1 MPAMGKVL
9 WWWFRQAQPPELA
22 YIVEQVNKQ
31 PRKRAKH
38 RMRYLV
44 VVEPV
49 ETTIGLFGIA
59 PFRPF

>member
-1 MPAMGKVL
+1 
-9 WWWFRQAQPPELA
+9 
-22 YIVEQVNKQ
+22 
-31 PRKRAKH
+31 
-38 RMRYLV
+38 MRYLV

>member
-1 MPAMGKVL
+1 MKKYLRIRAIDIYGNAKCG
-9 WWWFRQAQPPELA
+9 
-22 YIVEQVNKQ
+22 YIVEQVDKQ
-31 PRKRAKH
+31 ARKRAKH

-59 PFRPF
+59 PFPPF